1 MLTIIFDP
9 KIETASGKGRLE
21 FYFGHTGEK
30 QTITHFLIDKNGL
43 FVTGVTEEKLKQ
55 LIKLLV
61 KNM

>member
-9 KIETASGKGRLE
+9 KIKTASGKGCLE
-21 FYFGHTGEK
+21 FHFGAGEK
-30 QTITHFLIDKNGL
+30 QTITHFLINKNGL

-55 LIKLLV
+55 LIKLLI